1 MTRLMARLCQGNP
14 DVHIILRGGNKGP
27 NYAAEYVKD
36 CGEKLKKAGLPQ
48 KIMVRVYLSIELPSL
63 VDSFFAAA
71 RRSIAAMGT
80 AKNNMKNR
88 SRSPKILYVQ
98 LRSISAHVLT
108 DISLLSLHRHVNS
121 SLERHHP

>member
-1 MTRLMARLCQGNP
+1 MARLIARLCQGNP

-71 RRSIAAMGT
+71 RRT
-80 AKNNMKNR
+80 AVKDSTTQLSRSSSTRER
-88 SRSPKILYVQ
+88 SRSEGIA
-98 LRSISAHVLT
+98 S
-108 DISLLSLHRHVNS
+108 
-121 SLERHHP
+121 